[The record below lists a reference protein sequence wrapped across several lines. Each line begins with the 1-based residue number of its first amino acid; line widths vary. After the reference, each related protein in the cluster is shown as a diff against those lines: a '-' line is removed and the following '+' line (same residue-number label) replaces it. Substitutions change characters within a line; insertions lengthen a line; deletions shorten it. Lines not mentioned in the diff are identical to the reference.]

1 MPPLP
6 PLLGPSRAPT
16 DRRAHTVPPA
26 DGTAPD
32 GPCAVDDA
40 LDDTQLRGARA
51 ALAQGRRQAARSLLL
66 HTGDDW
72 DRRAHRLTVLAR
84 EPYAASWAR
93 DWQLAEPDSA
103 DAAALLA
110 LALVQRALRGREEP
124 GTAMEACH
132 AAAALAPADPTPW
145 LGLLLLAR
153 TLGSEREVL
162 RLFAEVHGRH
172 PEHHHAHHLL
182 IARIAERPGSG
193 PESHEVYDLAE
204 LAAAEA
210 PADSP
215 LAVLPVVAYA
225 ERYRVLTATG
235 LLPAHPAATDLL
247 PTDPAATGLLPADP
261 AATGLLP
268 AHPAA
273 TGLLP
278 TDPAATGLLPADPA
292 ATGLLPAHPAAT
304 GLLPADPAATG
315 QAPAH
320 PSTGLAPS
328 GPAAVG
334 PVVAGHWSGPRARRV
349 LNAAF
354 AWWLEWEHDDH
365 PRRHIDLNHLAF
377 AMHRAGRS
385 AEAAVLFQRIGR
397 HATAVPW
404 SYPHRDPWTAF
415 RTARAHVLGGRPAP
429 ARPRQVITES

>member
-16 DRRAHTVPPA
+16 DRRADTVSPA

-110 LALVQRALRGREEP
+110 LALVQRALRGRGEP

-153 TLGSEREVL
+153 TLGPEREVL

-225 ERYRVLTATG
+225 ERYRVL
-235 LLPAHPAATDLL
+235 
-247 PTDPAATGLLPADP
+247 AATGLLPADP
-261 AATGLLP
+261 
-268 AHPAA
+268 
-273 TGLLP
+273 
-278 TDPAATGLLPADPA
+278 
-292 ATGLLPAHPAAT
+292 
-304 GLLPADPAATG
+304 
-315 QAPAH
+315 
-320 PSTGLAPS
+320 S
-328 GPAAVG
+328 AVG
-334 PVVAGHWSGPRARRV
+334 PAPVGPEAAGPAPAVPPAAGHWSGPRARRV

-429 ARPRQVITES
+429 APARQVITES